1 MITLG
6 RSDAVLALTCVRY
19 VLERNRLDFGRTC
32 AHLGISREEVSDL
45 VDFIAIQLDD
55 IATSDEAAT
64 QRHVQNEPE

>member
-6 RSDAVLALTCVRY
+6 RADAVLALTCVRY
-19 VLERNRLDFGRTC
+19 VLEPHYIDGSLEQC
-32 AHLGISREEVSDL
+32 LGISREEVSDL